1 MRIVVLYMH
10 MRKAQSRSPHTAHAR
25 SIILAT
31 KHAKFLATLVDIWN
45 AYSAPLTLKYYTYT
59 KQSIHCKDEAWSDLL
74 IMHAVCSIVSLLHSQ
89 TSCTYRALLA
99 LPTINIYT
107 TVGLAMLCPL
117 HQIAPNAALPISLEI
132 IFSRNYRIY
141 IQVVDQHGPGCYSMR
156 YGIPAI
162 GGEWVYWG
170 GAENMCWLVES
181 QQN

>member
-1 MRIVVLYMH
+1 MRIVVLYML

-99 LPTINIYT
+99 LPTITYILQLAWPCFAPYT
-107 TVGLAMLCPL
+107 KSPQMLRCPFL
-117 HQIAPNAALPISLEI
+117 SKL
-132 IFSRNYRIY
+132 FSRATIEYIYKLWISMVPQRIC
-141 IQVVDQHGPGCYSMR
+141 VG
-156 YGIPAI
+156 
-162 GGEWVYWG
+162 
-170 GAENMCWLVES
+170 WLRVS
-181 QQN
+181 KLKLLCACLWHHIKAT